1 MTGRLAN
8 LEFNGR
14 KYVGFEK
21 TGFVSDGNSGGGSGK
36 VPTMWSGYTFTD
48 DERILLEAGKH
59 VKLEGLTSK
68 KGTTYSCTVRFG
80 KKRSDGRMG
89 IIPEFDKENF
99 PE

>member
-1 MTGRLAN
+1 MYEIYRIRLELSSQPVLLPVGRWADLHHSAEDV
-8 LEFNGR
+8 LE
-14 KYVGFEK
+14 VAW
-21 TGFVSDGNSGGGSGK
+21 V
-36 VPTMWSGYTFTD
+36 M
-48 DERILLEAGKH
+48 EAGKH